1 MQIATQTQIVTQMRT
16 AMQMPTVMQM
26 PIDADAD
33 KDHNDKADKPNDKE
47 LPDTGNDAQ
56 NNATLFGSLFAALG
70 GLFLVGKRQNKNNE
84 EK

>member
-1 MQIATQTQIVTQMRT
+1 MRT
-16 AMQMPTVMQM
+16 AMQMPTVMRDADS
-26 PIDADAD
+26 DADAD

-70 GLFLVGKRQNKNNE
+70 GLFLVGKRRKT
-84 EK
+84 KIMKKIIFKLRIIL